1 MAFTETRQDRLQ
13 KQQTIHETVHGG
25 NNAAIDE
32 TTGAVDTPR
41 RLDRVI
47 VTFHNNADPAV
58 QQSVTNETVTITVIS
73 GIGTSGIFDRQLTT
87 SSTVSGK
94 NYIYTT
100 NEEEWVHSSDKLK
113 VEVTAPGASV
123 YTSVMVIWSTRD

>member
-1 MAFTETRQDRLQ
+1 MAFTADYADRRS
-13 KQQTIHETVHGG
+13 KQTAVIEVAHGG
-25 NNAAIDE
+25 DNAAIDE
-32 TTGAVDTPR
+32 TTAVIDTPR

-47 VTFHNNADPAV
+47 VTFHDNADPAV